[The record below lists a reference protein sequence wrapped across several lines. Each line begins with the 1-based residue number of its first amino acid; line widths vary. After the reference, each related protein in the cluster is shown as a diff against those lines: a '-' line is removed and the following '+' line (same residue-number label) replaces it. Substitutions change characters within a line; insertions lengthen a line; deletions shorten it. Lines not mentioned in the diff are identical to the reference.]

1 MLKTKDLRDL
11 SIEELKE
18 KEEEF
23 NKELFNLKI
32 QKATGQL
39 GNTAIIGKTKK
50 DLARIKT
57 VLRESALS
65 SATDRQELT

>member
-11 SIEELKE
+11 SVEELNE

-23 NKELFNLKI
+23 NQEIFNLKI

-39 GNTAIIGKTKK
+39 GNTAVIGKTKK

-65 SATDRQELT
+65 SDTDG